1 MDAATKKALRLQ
13 AEAVIEKLER
23 NNMVGYYVSSKAEVA
38 AKVAE
43 LLHDGDTVAVGGS
56 MSLAETGVMDLL
68 RSGRYRFLDRYA
80 PGLSAEEVQ
89 DIYRQS
95 FFADAYLC
103 SSNAVTMN
111 GELYNVDGNSNRVA
125 AICYGPRSVIM
136 VVGCN
141 KIVRDIPAAVI
152 RVKRRSAPAN
162 VARLRCDTPC
172 AKTGACAGIQREGM
186 TDGCGVDGRICCN
199 YLVSARQ
206 RVPGRIKVILV
217 GEELGY

>member
-1 MDAATKKALRLQ
+1 MNMENVLAQLKKNRFEPYYLETKEQVVPLLR
-13 AEAVIEKLER
+13 
-23 NNMVGYYVSSKAEVA
+23 
-38 AKVAE
+38 E
-43 LLHDGDTVAVGGS
+43 LLPAGGSVGAGGS
-56 MSLAETGVMDLL
+56 MTLREAGVMALL
-68 RSGRYRFLDRYA
+68 RSGRYQFLDRYA
-80 PGLSAEEVQ
+80 PGLTREEIEE
-89 DIYRQS
+89 IYRRS

-172 AKTGACAGIQREGM
+172 AKTGSCAGIQREGM
-186 TDGCGVDGRICCN
+186 TDGCAVDGRICCN

>member
-1 MDAATKKALRLQ
+1 MA
-13 AEAVIEKLER
+13 
-23 NNMVGYYVSSKAEVA
+23 
-38 AKVAE
+38 
-43 LLHDGDTVAVGGS
+43 
-56 MSLAETGVMDLL
+56 LL
-68 RSGRYRFLDRYA
+68 RSGRYQFLDRYA
-80 PGLSAEEVQ
+80 PGLTREEIEE
-89 DIYRQS
+89 IYRRS